1 MTLAQYAKL
10 YAATVVAFFVLDITW
25 LGFVAKGFYTAQM
38 GHLMRP
44 DAQWVPAVAF
54 YLIYIAAIIILCVNP
69 AIERQSMSRAVIL
82 GAVFG
87 LAAYAAFDLT
97 GLALLKDYPLAGGI
111 VDLIWGTVLTGSVSG
126 ASYYVARALL
136 R

>member
-1 MTLAQYAKL
+1 M
-10 YAATVVAFFVLDITW
+10 
-25 LGFVAKGFYTAQM
+25 
-38 GHLMRP
+38 
-44 DAQWVPAVAF
+44 PAVAF

-111 VDLIWGTVLTGSVSG
+111 VDLIWGTVLTAAVSG

>member
-1 MTLAQYAKL
+1 
-10 YAATVVAFFVLDITW
+10 
-25 LGFVAKGFYTAQM
+25 
-38 GHLMRP
+38 
-44 DAQWVPAVAF
+44 
-54 YLIYIAAIIILCVNP
+54 
-69 AIERQSMSRAVIL
+69 VIL

-97 GLALLKDYPLAGGI
+97 GLALLNDYPLAGGI